1 MSQEINFRN
10 QSISTEINRLLN
22 SGSEKD
28 KLYGLKKVIYSMSYG
43 MDMSE
48 YFMSVVKNI
57 SSSNFE
63 IQKLVYMYIIR
74 YSEYDPNLSLL
85 SINTIQRKLN
95 DKNQIFRGTAIRML
109 SGIRVPAISKIIL
122 SEIKRCIM
130 DMSFYVRKAAAIS
143 MVKCY
148 RLDSSSL
155 PILIEYLLI
164 LFNDQSH
171 IVFGSALFVFQELCP
186 EKLDLIHPY
195 YRKICKVLHKLSEW
209 DQVTALNI
217 LLVYAR
223 KCFLKPDDKTSYNS
237 EDLNKKESFFNEES
251 YFNEESNEKAEES
264 INNILNK
271 DLNLLLTSIIPLLRS
286 RNSSVIMAACKI
298 LYHVGP
304 LTKQSELAKPLIYLL
319 KESSDIQYIVLTNI
333 IAIAIK
339 HPTFF
344 SPFYK
349 HFFIY
354 PSDSQSIWEL
364 KFEILSLIAR
374 KENIKDIL
382 EELKWHTKSSNPNI
396 IFKAIK
402 SIGYCAVNHCS
413 ISELCLQNLI
423 GNINSANDT
432 LIVES
437 IFIISQLIQLNPK
450 DNLHYI
456 EQLVLYYDSIK
467 VASAKACIIYLM
479 SKNIF
484 NLPKLSLDM
493 LRILAKSFSQQEEIV
508 KSQILIFAV
517 KLYIIYSSN
526 CFEEKLEDS
535 PLDIFLKNSK
545 ISNISDENNIPSSL
559 ILEKNKMPENE
570 VIYNNPSN
578 KLIVTKLYDYI
589 MLLARYDLSY
599 DLRDRARLYKF
610 LALNSTSLFT
620 QKVVFSFSPNIK
632 MTTDSIGRETFTL
645 GTLSLMLFKQIKGYE
660 NLPNW
665 SDDITQLPHP
675 NLREEKHNNI
685 FEDTND
691 NFLKTSTSKK
701 DKKDNSILLN
711 INSVEILD
719 LDDFYR
725 SNTDTED
732 EDSETEI
739 ESKFNSNYEENTNS
753 ESTKKE
759 TSFENE
765 EADNKQIIPL
775 L

>member
-1 MSQEINFRN
+1 MS
-10 QSISTEINRLLN
+10 
-22 SGSEKD
+22 SG
-28 KLYGLKKVIYSMSYG
+28 I
-43 MDMSE
+43 DMSE

-57 SSSNFE
+57 SSSNLD

-74 YSEYDPNLSLL
+74 YSEYDPDLSLL

-109 SGIRVPAISKIIL
+109 SGIRVPSISKIII

-148 RLDSSSL
+148 RLDPSSL

-164 LFNDQSH
+164 LLNDQSH
-171 IVFGSALFVFQELCP
+171 IVFGSALFAFQELCP

-195 YRKICKVLHKLSEW
+195 YRKICRDLHKLSEW

-223 KCFLKPDDKTSYNS
+223 KCFLKPDDKTCYNS
-237 EDLNKKESFFNEES
+237 EDLNGKELYSDDN
-251 YFNEESNEKAEES
+251 SNEKAEES
-264 INNILNK
+264 VVNILNK
-271 DLNLLLTSIIPLLRS
+271 DLNMLLTSIIPLLRS

-298 LYHVGP
+298 LYHIGP
-304 LTKQSELAKPLIYLL
+304 LTKKSELVKALIYLL
-319 KESSDIQYIVLTNI
+319 KESPDIQYIVLTNI

-339 HPTFF
+339 YPAFF

-364 KFEILSLIAR
+364 KFEILALIAR
-374 KENIKDIL
+374 EENIKDIL
-382 EELKWHTKSSNPNI
+382 EELKWHTKSSDPNI
-396 IFKAIK
+396 VFKAIK
-402 SIGYCAVNHCS
+402 SIGYCAINHS
-413 ISELCLQNLI
+413 YISELCLQSLI
-423 GNINSANDT
+423 RNINSTNDT
-432 LIVES
+432 LVAES
-437 IFIISQLIQLNPK
+437 IFIISHLIQLNPK
-450 DNLHYI
+450 DNLHYL
-456 EQLVLYYDSIK
+456 EQLVLYYDSITI
-467 VASAKACIIYLM
+467 ASAKASIIYLM

-508 KSQILIFAV
+508 KNQILIFAV

-526 CFEEKLEDS
+526 CFEEKSEDS
-535 PLDIFLKNSK
+535 PLDVFLKNSK
-545 ISNISDENNIPSSL
+545 ISNISDENNISSSL
-559 ILEKNKMPENE
+559 LEKNKILSGNE
-570 VIYNNPSN
+570 DIYNNPSN

-620 QKVVFSFSPNIK
+620 QKVVFSFSPNIE

-645 GTLSLMLFKQIKGYE
+645 GTSSLTLFKQVKGYE

-665 SDDITQLPHP
+665 PNDITQLPHP
-675 NLREEKHNNI
+675 SLREEKHDI
-685 FEDTND
+685 FKDTND
-691 NFLKTSTSKK
+691 NFLKASSLKK
-701 DKKDNSILLN
+701 DKDNSILLN
-711 INSVEILD
+711 INSVGIQD

-725 SNTDTED
+725 SNTNTED

-739 ESKFNSNYEENTNS
+739 ESEFNFNYEENTDS
-753 ESTKKE
+753 ESIKKE

-765 EADNKQIIPL
+765 ETDNEQIIPL